1 LQQATIKENID
12 KCGRD
17 VVVNDLSDAV
27 LGNRA
32 KVDAI
37 LAGALM
43 KDEDFNSFLSY
54 QASAKRLASPN
65 PDRDY
70 LQSIIDGVLIPK
82 ESDMDTVIELAEK
95 YENDEF
101 ITPLLEQALEV
112 INQTQQAAVKGV
124 V

>member
-1 LQQATIKENID
+1 
-12 KCGRD
+12 
-17 VVVNDLSDAV
+17 
-27 LGNRA
+27 
-32 KVDAI
+32 
-37 LAGALM
+37 M
-43 KDEDFNSFLSY
+43 FLSSIDLFSFVADTIRPDQVIDRIKAFITKY
-54 QASAKRLASPN
+54 EQNSVELSPVQPISEPPMTN

-70 LQSIIDGVLIPK
+70 LQSIIDGALIPK

-95 YENDEF
+95 YENDEV